1 MTRLSSNAS
10 SYAGH
15 LGMEDVASYKGPRG
29 FDRQVP
35 LHRLSSG
42 SNFTGEVGK
51 ERGFE
56 RQVSLQRL
64 SSGSSYAG
72 SLFSATTLD
81 GNLSSCICKDTTT
94 TVREEQEESGGSLA
108 QRVREGYYLQLNFA
122 KRIAEQG
129 TMFSEPTLPQ
139 QTGNICADAETVSYR
154 LWVQPLF
161 GSLYCKLFSKIG
173 IGFNSD
179 FNKIFFLWN
188 YICSLTSEA

>member
-15 LGMEDVASYKGPRG
+15 SGMEDVVSYKVPRG
-29 FDRQVP
+29 FDRQVS

-42 SNFTGEVGK
+42 SNFAGELGK

-72 SLFSATTLD
+72 SLFSGTTLD
-81 GNLSSCICKDTTT
+81 GHLSSCICKDTTT
-94 TVREEQEESGGSLA
+94 TVREEQEESGGSFA

-122 KRIAEQG
+122 KRIAQQG
-129 TMFSEPTLPQ
+129 TMASEPTLPQ
-139 QTGNICADAETVSYR
+139 QTGNICADAETVSHR
-154 LWVQPLF
+154 LWVQPLSGTHF
-161 GSLYCKLFSKIG
+161 CNLIYMIG
-173 IGFNSD
+173 IRIDLDTNC
-179 FNKIFFLWN
+179 IFFQWN
-188 YICSLTSEA
+188 